1 MKPDQIKR
9 IAEVAKGYG
18 ERILDR
24 WLPGGKRQGKEYTV
38 RNPHRDD
45 KHVGN
50 LSIEVASGRGGDFA
64 TGETFGDFVG
74 MVAFAMQCKP
84 GEAAEALA
92 QFLGIPAGSNAVPP
106 APTLPAASSKKPP
119 QAWRVIVPVPE
130 TAPPLPK
137 AHPKRG
143 RPSMAHAYRDG
154 EGRLLGYVCRHD
166 ARPPEFP
173 RKDFYPWTWCENGAG
188 KGEWRCQSWPL
199 PRPLYGLDLL
209 AKQPHIAV
217 MVHEGE
223 KSAEAGRRLLPGFV
237 HVTWPNGANAAD
249 KVDCSP
255 LKDRDLWLWR
265 DHDKPGRE
273 AMRIFAKQAMKA
285 GARSVQFVNVEGLFA
300 KHASNGDGRI
310 VERLAPLPA
319 GWDCADCEVEGFT
332 RENLEHLLSGG
343 NATLDKLP
351 GEPGN
356 EPEADESNAEAAGER
371 AGPYLLDD
379 ALGLF
384 YLETDR
390 DGRVRQVRLC
400 GPLRVVALARDGDG
414 GSWSVVIEYL
424 DRDGQRRREVIAFR
438 QFLCDGYDGI
448 KQLADLG
455 LEIASGRQSLDRI
468 KSYIVGAHTDKRAK
482 LVDQTGWHGNAF
494 LFPDG
499 AIGETD
505 ETLLFRGNR
514 RAHGTYA
521 TRGKLTE
528 WQINV
533 AAHAGG
539 NPRLMFCISVAFCGP
554 LLKVLGAASAI
565 FHWVGDSSIGKSGA
579 LAAAGSVWGPKER
592 QVHSWRHTANALELT
607 AALHSD
613 ILLLLD
619 EIKEIGAKE
628 LALAIY
634 MIINQKPKG
643 RMGHDGSMRYGNE
656 WRSFGLS
663 AGEAGV
669 ADLLAG
675 IGEKHHAGQMVRFI
689 EIDANANCGHGMW
702 NTVSPL
708 DPDAGKNFTNQIK
721 ENAGRYY
728 GTAGRAFV
736 AELCKRVESI
746 PPLWRQHDL
755 AFAEDYR
762 PANAGGQVLRV
773 LASFSLVAFAGEL
786 AAEWGIVP
794 WQHGEASAA
803 AGALFEEWLKER
815 PTKGNSEE
823 AQIITHVRGLLE
835 RTWQSRF
842 IDWERATGRRR
853 TLEKQDAGDFSPDL
867 SRMALVHDALGF
879 RREEIPFDADR
890 PSYLFYVTRQRFA
903 DEFAAKGGFK
913 PKRVAALLKARGVLN
928 CDPDSTTLRE
938 TLPSGDP
945 RSYCIVGSKLWALE
959 S

>member
-1 MKPDQIKR
+1 MRPDQIKR
-9 IAEVAKGYG
+9 IAEAAKGHG

-24 WLPGGKRQGKEYTV
+24 WLPGGKRQGKEYAV

-50 LSIEVASGRGGDFA
+50 LSVEISSGKGGDFA
-64 TGETFGDFVG
+64 TGETFGDYVG
-74 MVAFAMQCKP
+74 VVAFASQC
-84 GEAAEALA
+84 GMSEAAEALA
-92 QFLGIPAGSNAVPP
+92 QFLGIDANAVTP
-106 APTLPAASSKKPP
+106 APTLPAVSSKKPP

-143 RPSMAHAYRDG
+143 RPSKAHAYRDG

-199 PRPLYGLDLL
+199 PRPLYGLDLV

-223 KSAEAGRRLLPGFV
+223 KSAEAGRRLLAGFV

-249 KVDCSP
+249 KVDCAP
-255 LKDRDLWLWR
+255 LKDRDLWLWP

-300 KHASNGDGRI
+300 KHASDGDGRI
-310 VERLAPLPA
+310 VKRLAPLPA
-319 GWDCADCEVEGFT
+319 GWDCADCDAEGFT
-332 RENLEHLLSGG
+332 RENLEHLLSID

-351 GEPGN
+351 GESGS
-356 EPEADESNAEAAGER
+356 EPEAAESNAEAAGER

-384 YLETDR
+384 YVETDK

-400 GPLRVVALARDGDG
+400 GPLSVPALARDSDG
-414 GSWSVVIEYL
+414 GSWGPVIEFK
-424 DRDGQRRREVIAFR
+424 DRDGQRRREVIPFR
-438 QFLCDGYDGI
+438 LFLGDGHDGV

-455 LEIASGRQSLDRI
+455 LEIASGRQSLDRL
-468 KSYIVGAHTDKRAK
+468 KAYIIGAHPNKRAK
-482 LVDQTGWHGNAF
+482 LADQTGWHGNAF

-514 RAHGTYA
+514 RAHGAYA
-521 TRGKLTE
+521 TRGKLAD
-528 WQINV
+528 WQVNI
-533 AAHAGG
+533 AASAGG

-554 LLKVLGAASAI
+554 LLKPTGAASAI
-565 FHWVGDSSIGKSGA
+565 FHLTGDSSIGKSGA
-579 LAAAGSVWGPKER
+579 LTAAGSVWGPSET
-592 QVHSWRHTANALELT
+592 QVHSWRQTSNALEYT
-607 AALHSD
+607 AATHND
-613 ILLLLD
+613 ALLILD
-619 EIKEIGAKE
+619 ELKEVDAKE
-628 LALAIY
+628 AAAIAY
-634 MIINQKPKG
+634 MLSNAKGKG
-643 RMGHDGSMRYGNE
+643 RAHHAGGLRDATT
-656 WRSFGLS
+656 WRIAGLS
-663 AGEAGV
+663 SGELGMGDHLASAGQ
-669 ADLLAG
+669 
-675 IGEKHHAGQMVRFI
+675 KHHAGQQVRFI
-689 EIDANANCGHGMW
+689 EIAADAGAGHGMW
-702 NTVSPL
+702 NNVAPL
-708 DPDAGKNFTNQIK
+708 DPDAGRSFTDTLK
-721 ENAGRYY
+721 KSAGRFY

-773 LASFSLVAFAGEL
+773 LASFSLSAFAGEL
-786 AAEWGIVP
+786 ATEWGIVP
-794 WQHGEASAA
+794 WHKGEASAA
-803 AGALFEEWLKER
+803 AGALFEEWLKDR

-823 AQIITHVRGLLE
+823 AQIIAHVRGLLE